1 MKYLLDTNTCIR
13 YLNQRSESVIRRM
26 SVESPDDIV
35 VCSVTRAELIF
46 GAMKSNNP
54 EKTREKQR
62 QFLEQLVSISFD
74 DNAAEH
80 YGRIRA
86 HLELAGTPI
95 GPNDLLIAAIALTHD
110 LILVTHNTREFRRV
124 AGLRIE
130 DWESKDPAT
139 S

>member
-13 YLNQRSESVIRRM
+13 YLNRRSESIIHRM
-26 SVESPDDIV
+26 DVESPDDIV

-54 EKTREKQR
+54 EKTRAKQR
-62 QFLEQLVSISFD
+62 EFLEPLATLSFND
-74 DNAAEH
+74 AAAEH

-86 HLELAGTPI
+86 RLETAGTPI

-110 LILVTHNTREFRRV
+110 LTIVTHNTREFSRV
-124 AGLRIE
+124 DGLKIE
-130 DWESKDPAT
+130 DWELD
-139 S
+139 

>member
-13 YLNQRSESVIRRM
+13 YLNQRSENVIRRM

-54 EKTREKQR
+54 EKTRERQR

-86 HLELAGTPI
+86 HLEFAGTPI

-124 AGLRIE
+124 TGLRIE
-130 DWESKDPAT
+130 DWESEDPAT